1 MLVVS
6 SVCLRDF
13 IQHGCLMQIICPLC
27 NKIDKSAKRRKEY
40 EPQKRTTEK
49 HSIYDFQHMYNN
61 INRMEAVLC

>member
-1 MLVVS
+1 
-6 SVCLRDF
+6 
-13 IQHGCLMQIICPLC
+13 MQIICPLC